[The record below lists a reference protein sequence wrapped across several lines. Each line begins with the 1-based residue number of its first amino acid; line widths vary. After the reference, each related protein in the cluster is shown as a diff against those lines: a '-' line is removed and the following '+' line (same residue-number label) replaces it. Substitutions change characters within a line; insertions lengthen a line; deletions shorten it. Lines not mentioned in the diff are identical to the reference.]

1 MGRSLVRALT
11 TLPKPANLFRM
22 LPPWMIPAD
31 AKYVEDRPYLELP
44 LPEPREPKTE
54 EKPVPTVIVIEVW

>member
-1 MGRSLVRALT
+1 
-11 TLPKPANLFRM
+11 
-22 LPPWMIPAD
+22 MIPAD